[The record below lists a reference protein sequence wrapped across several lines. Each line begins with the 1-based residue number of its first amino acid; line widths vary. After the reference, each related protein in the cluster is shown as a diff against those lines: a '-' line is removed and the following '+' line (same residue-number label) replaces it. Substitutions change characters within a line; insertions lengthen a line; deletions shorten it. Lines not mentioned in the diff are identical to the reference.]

1 MTIRQHKNNAPSLNG
16 IPLGRDGRPD
26 PDKTGDV
33 PLMAPREPAAAE
45 PKSPTGSATGSLT
58 RSAHRASRDRQPS
71 YYRAAVRRYW
81 AVLLAG
87 LVAGLVLGGIAASTV
102 TPQYRS
108 TSQVFVSFQASD
120 VTPQSTL
127 EGLSFTQ
134 QQVVSYADIVASPL
148 VLDPVIDSLGL
159 DEDAESLGKRVE
171 SSTRTDTV
179 LIDISVTDQ
188 QPVMAQNIADEIS
201 ATLGDVIADLERPSG
216 DTRLPVQVTTVQ
228 PASLPEDP
236 SAPNG
241 LFIVAIGGAV
251 GLSIGFGL
259 SLLLQSRMLDGVFK
273 SGPSVLGRVR
283 KSKLLRR

>member
-1 MTIRQHKNNAPSLNG
+1 MTTRQHEDSAPSLNG
-16 IPLGRDGRPD
+16 IPMRRDARPD
-26 PDKTGDV
+26 TDKTGNV
-33 PLMAPREPAAAE
+33 PLAAPKQPDAAAM
-45 PKSPTGSATGSLT
+45 SSSR
-58 RSAHRASRDRQPS
+58 RSAHRATRERQPS
-71 YYRAAVRRYW
+71 YYRTAVLRYW

-87 LVAGLVLGGIAASTV
+87 LVAGLVLGGIAAASM

-108 TSQVFVSFQASD
+108 TAQVFIAFQASD
-120 VTPQSTL
+120 VTPESTL
-127 EGLSFTQ
+127 QGLSFTQ
-134 QQVVSYADIVASPL
+134 QQVVSYAGIVTSPL

-159 DEDAESLGKRVE
+159 DEDADSLGERVE

-179 LIDISVTDQ
+179 LIDISVTDEK
-188 QPVMAQNIADEIS
+188 PVMAQNIADEIS

-236 SAPNG
+236 SAPNS

-259 SLLLQSRMLDGVFK
+259 SLLLQSRMLDGVFT
-273 SGPSVLGRVR
+273 SGPS
-283 KSKLLRR
+283 LLRRVRESKPLRR

>member
-1 MTIRQHKNNAPSLNG
+1 MTTWQHEENAPSLNG
-16 IPLGRDGRPD
+16 RPMARGVRPD

-33 PLMAPREPAAAE
+33 PMVAPRQPAAAVVSG
-45 PKSPTGSATGSLT
+45 PT
-58 RSAHRASRDRQPS
+58 RSAHRAARERQPS
-71 YYRAAVRRYW
+71 YYRAAMLHYW
-81 AVLLAG
+81 TVLLAG
-87 LVAGLVLGGIAASTV
+87 LVAGLLLGGIAAATV

-120 VTPQSTL
+120 VTPKSTL

-134 QQVVSYADIVASPL
+134 QQVTSYADIVATPL

-159 DEDAESLGKRVE
+159 DEDAETLGKRVE
-171 SSTRTDTV
+171 ASTRTDTV
-179 LIDISVTDQ
+179 LIDISVTDEK
-188 QPVMAQNIADEIS
+188 PVMAQNIANEIT

-228 PASLPEDP
+228 PASLPQDP
-236 SAPNG
+236 SAPNS

-259 SLLLQSRMLDGVFK
+259 SLLLQARMLDGVL
-273 SGPSVLGRVR
+273 SWGPSMLRRVR
-283 KSKLLRR
+283 GSKPAPR